1 MDRQLACL
9 DPLLGCAPLI
19 IETHYRPGGQAQIR
33 DDEANSR
40 KQLSDSEVTRDPW
53 KSTFKEV
60 LNKS

>member
-1 MDRQLACL
+1 MHRLLAFL
-9 DPLLGCAPLI
+9 DPLLRRAPLVM
-19 IETHYRPGGQAQIR
+19 ETHYRPAGQAQIR